1 MVSRKLAAGV
11 LAALMAT
18 SIFAGCGDSNKA
30 TSSQPQKQ
38 EQKAE
43 VPSKIDVTLD
53 PQVKHEGNNVI
64 LEATTNLPE
73 GTEVTLTL
81 TNRYTKLVEM
91 GYDENFEPS
100 KLPEDKAKEWEN
112 TTYNFSQKVAV
123 TNGKL
128 TTKAFPADKL
138 KPGKAELSAIMVLPR
153 LQSDDVKAKIGADG
167 ENLTGSLF
175 KNHNVEVEK
184 KIDIQ

>member
-1 MVSRKLAAGV
+1 MVSRKLAAGI

-18 SIFAGCGDSNKA
+18 SVFAGCGDENKA
-30 TSSQPQKQ
+30 TTSQPQKQ

-43 VPSKIDVTLD
+43 APSKIDVTLD
-53 PQVKHEGNNVI
+53 PQVKHEGNNVV
-64 LEATTNLPE
+64 LEATTNLPD

-91 GYDENFEPS
+91 GYDENFEPG
-100 KLPEDKAKEWEN
+100 KLPEDKAAVWKN

-128 TTKAFPADKL
+128 TTKAFPADQL
-138 KPGKAELSAIMVLPR
+138 KPGKAELSATMVLPS
-153 LQSDDVKAKIGADG
+153 LQPEDVKAKIGARG

-175 KNHNVEVEK
+175 KNNNVAVEK
-184 KIDIQ
+184 KVDIQ